1 MNKRIEELAKELLS
15 EIENESKK
23 KPQEIARGNIV
34 EIAGD
39 EWIILKV
46 DGDKVC
52 CLHKE
57 ILDER
62 IFDSNTNNW
71 TDSSIK
77 KFLNSEFYNRV
88 SSEVGSDNILP
99 INTNLISLDGQKEY
113 GESNDYVSLL
123 TVDLYRENRDII
135 PNTGEWWWLATP
147 WSTKNNGYERTTCVV
162 SPRGLIDYVN
172 CYRIIGV
179 RPFCIFYSSI
189 FKS

>member
-23 KPQEIARGNIV
+23 KTQEIARGNIV

-57 ILDER
+57 IMDER

-71 TDSSIK
+71 TDSSIR
-77 KFLNSEFYNRV
+77 KFLNSEFYNMI
-88 SSEVGSDNILP
+88 SFEVGSDNVLS
-99 INTNLISLDGQKEY
+99 INTSLVSLDGQKEY
-113 GESNDYVSLL
+113 GEANDYVSLL
-123 TVDLYRENRDII
+123 TVDLYRENRDIL
-135 PNTGEWWWLATP
+135 PNTGEWWWLASP
-147 WSTKNNGYERTTCVV
+147 WSTKNNGYERATCVV
-162 SPRGLIDYVN
+162 SPQGFIYDYDCN
-172 CYRIIGV
+172 DSDGV
-179 RPFCIFYSSI
+179 RPFCIFDSSI